1 MYLWKESLKSDGQQS
16 DISNTSYLSLQI
28 IEHKP
33 VSRHTTLEIMRCLAT
48 DNCDVYRK
56 KSVVMVPFMF
66 DELDSMR
73 LPLPIMKHAVLPL
86 LMLLNSDDILGVGWG
101 GWMYV
106 IIGRH
111 FVPFECKFLLI
122 SEVIV
127 RITLNVIVR
136 QMPLNVRCVHRSKT
150 CQTLKNFD
158 NIISTCCEI
167 VVEVFESLTTNFW
180 RMDTSLFSGH
190 LGAFDVLLHLM

>member
-1 MYLWKESLKSDGQQS
+1 MYIIVVDVIHSGMFHVWLIDIQLFATSIFILCIYEKKVWKVMVNNPISATRVTYHFKSL
-16 DISNTSYLSLQI
+16 NT
-28 IEHKP
+28 KP

-111 FVPFECKFLLI
+111 FVPVECKFLLI

-136 QMPLNVRCVHRSKT
+136 QMPLNVR
-150 CQTLKNFD
+150 
-158 NIISTCCEI
+158 
-167 VVEVFESLTTNFW
+167 
-180 RMDTSLFSGH
+180 
-190 LGAFDVLLHLM
+190 